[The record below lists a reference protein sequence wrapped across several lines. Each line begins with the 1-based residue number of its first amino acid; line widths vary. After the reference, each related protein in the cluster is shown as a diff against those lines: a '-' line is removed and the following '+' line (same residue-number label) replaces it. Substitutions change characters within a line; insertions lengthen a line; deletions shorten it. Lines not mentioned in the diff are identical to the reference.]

1 MKRSYPFETNDQDM
15 DIERDK
21 KRPRHKYQIK
31 MVSNI
36 VDNREIYEKIF
47 QLESRIL
54 RLETLLKNT
63 YQSIYNF
70 CQVKNEEEQWNFY
83 IS

>member
-21 KRPRHKYQIK
+21 KRPRHKYQIEMIGNK
-31 MVSNI
+31 
-36 VDNREIYEKIF
+36 EIYEKII
-47 QLESRIL
+47 QLETRIL

-70 CQVKNEEEQWNFY
+70 CKEKNNEGVWNFY